1 MLDIDENVVR
11 RDSLIR
17 VQCFAVLGTAVHMHG
32 AHLVRMYV
40 LPHGGYDM
48 KSLTAEPNKHYKAAA
63 GEQLAF
69 GPGEIYKEVKIGI
82 INTDNSFEGNKTF
95 QVIFSSSQRSVT
107 MKGPQQVNV
116 TIMYTKASPIA
127 KPFPQFT

>member
-1 MLDIDENVVR
+1 
-11 RDSLIR
+11 
-17 VQCFAVLGTAVHMHG
+17 
-32 AHLVRMYV
+32 
-40 LPHGGYDM
+40 M
-48 KSLTAEPNKHYKAAA
+48 KSLTAEPNKHYKAVA

-69 GPGEIYKEVKIGI
+69 APGEIYKEVKIGI

-116 TIMYTKASPIA
+116 TIKYTKGKSNSFISTWCFENWATKKCQSLSHWLLI
-127 KPFPQFT
+127 

>member
-1 MLDIDENVVR
+1 MLYFL
-11 RDSLIR
+11 S
-17 VQCFAVLGTAVHMHG
+17 
-32 AHLVRMYV
+32 
-40 LPHGGYDM
+40 YDM
-48 KSLTAEPNKHYKAAA
+48 KSLTAEANKHYKAVA

-69 GPGEIYKEVKIGI
+69 APGEIYKEVKIGI

-116 TIMYTKASPIA
+116 TIMYTKGKRNSFISTWCFENWAA
-127 KPFPQFT
+127 KKCQSVSHRLLI

>member
-1 MLDIDENVVR
+1 
-11 RDSLIR
+11 
-17 VQCFAVLGTAVHMHG
+17 
-32 AHLVRMYV
+32 
-40 LPHGGYDM
+40 M

-69 GPGEIYKEVKIGI
+69 APGEIYKEVKIGI

-116 TIMYTKASPIA
+116 TIMYTKGKRNSFI
-127 KPFPQFT
+127 FTRFFVCVCVFLNRATKKCQSLSQWLLI

>member
-1 MLDIDENVVR
+1 
-11 RDSLIR
+11 
-17 VQCFAVLGTAVHMHG
+17 
-32 AHLVRMYV
+32 
-40 LPHGGYDM
+40 M
-48 KSLTAEPNKHYKAAA
+48 KSLTAEANKHYKAVA

-69 GPGEIYKEVKIGI
+69 APGEIYKEVKIGI

-116 TIMYTKASPIA
+116 TIMYTKGKGKFLHIYLLFCVCVCVFFFLNLATKKCQSLS
-127 KPFPQFT
+127 Q

>member
-1 MLDIDENVVR
+1 
-11 RDSLIR
+11 
-17 VQCFAVLGTAVHMHG
+17 
-32 AHLVRMYV
+32 
-40 LPHGGYDM
+40 M

-63 GEQLAF
+63 GGQLAF
-69 GPGEIYKEVKIGI
+69 APGEIYKEVKIGI

-116 TIMYTKASPIA
+116 TIMYTKGKWNSFISTWCFENWATKKCQSLSHWLLI
-127 KPFPQFT
+127 